1 MLFIQ
6 SIIQT
11 FQHIL
16 IHFLYYLFQSLCLGN
31 RNKECYTIAVDNTFE
46 TQSVMW
52 LYKVFQNG
60 LIFVSLVAGMAV
72 AGHMVY
78 CRSAKCRNWLTVFT
92 TVVTGFFH
100 MMTCLYLLGLSELSG
115 YSELPHGGQPDCV
128 DYSPTA
134 SVANVVVLTL
144 VSVNVIKQ
152 NFSSSL
158 KTYGAMIVQ
167 ILLSAT
173 GLLVLTRNSAD
184 RPADLRQNV
193 FLELGKKGSPHVGV
207 FWSVCQ
213 KLVSNEHFTL
223 SCEYGLIYLPV
234 AVIVLVAWYKTYRRT
249 GGKLI
254 NSKL

>member
-1 MLFIQ
+1 M
-6 SIIQT
+6 T
-11 FQHIL
+11 
-16 IHFLYYLFQSLCLGN
+16 
-31 RNKECYTIAVDNTFE
+31 
-46 TQSVMW
+46 
-52 LYKVFQNG
+52 
-60 LIFVSLVAGMAV
+60 V

-78 CRSAKCRNWLTVFT
+78 CRSAKCRNWLTVLT

-134 SVANVVVLTL
+134 SVANVVILTL
-144 VSVNVIKQ
+144 VVVNVIKQ
-152 NFSSSL
+152 NFSSSW

-193 FLELGKKGSPHVGV
+193 FLEIGKKGSPHIDV

-213 KLVSNEHFTL
+213 KLISNEHFTL

-249 GGKLI
+249 GGK
-254 NSKL
+254 